1 MCEGYDKV
9 GANVIDPWN
18 ALTGEQGEHVAS
30 CLSGIRHC
38 EAMSTPV
45 TGDRSGILLTRNTKK
60 YHLAMVENH
69 LPVLSFEARQF
80 SLAIGA
86 RGVEEDDNS
95 STARN
100 GLTVDSDTG
109 VVDDGEVGTGIADA
123 ERPVV
128 VAVSSTRA

>member
-1 MCEGYDKV
+1 
-9 GANVIDPWN
+9 
-18 ALTGEQGEHVAS
+18 
-30 CLSGIRHC
+30 
-38 EAMSTPV
+38 
-45 TGDRSGILLTRNTKK
+45 
-60 YHLAMVENH
+60 MVKNH

-109 VVDDGEVGTGIADA
+109 VVDDGEVGTRIADT

-128 VAVSSTRA
+128 VAVSSTCAERNHQNKGADKRDATAEEEE